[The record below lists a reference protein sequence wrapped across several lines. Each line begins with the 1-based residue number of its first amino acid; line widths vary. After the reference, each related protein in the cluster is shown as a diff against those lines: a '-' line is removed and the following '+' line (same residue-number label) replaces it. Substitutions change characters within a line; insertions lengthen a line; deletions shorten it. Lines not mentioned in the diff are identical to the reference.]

1 MRFSL
6 DTVRRR
12 LRPRLLSA
20 LAVLLFILGSCARRE
35 TAVAT
40 GVREQRLIL
49 GNAAEPAELDPQT
62 TTAFTDGNILMA
74 LLEGLTAVDE
84 ASLQAVPSSAESWDT
99 STDGLTWTFHLRPNL
114 HWSNGDALLA
124 EDYVASWRRLVTP
137 AIAADNAY
145 LLYAVKNAEAING
158 GKIKDVTQLG
168 VSAPDPRTVVVNLE
182 RPTQYLP
189 QLLANPATFAINPRV
204 LAKFGGL
211 ERRGS
216 GWTRPENYVGSGP
229 FVLKQWLPNQR
240 VVVAKNPHYW
250 DAPNVGLREIVFLPT
265 DNPDVDE
272 RNFRAGQ
279 EHATFT
285 LPLTKVAGWRERD
298 PGKLRI
304 DPLLQ
309 SVFLRFNTAR
319 APLADVRMRRAL
331 SLAIDRETLTRS
343 VLQGT
348 RTPAHSLTPPNV
360 AGYTAR
366 AQIATDFATAR
377 QLLSDAGHAGGA
389 GLPILELQC
398 KSDEVQPRL
407 AEAIQAI
414 WQRELGVRVT
424 IAPAEQKIWL
434 QNQQTQNYTIVF
446 GSWIADVAD
455 ASNFLGMFTSNGGYN
470 WTGWKDPAYDR
481 LLNEAGVALKPSERL
496 EILQQAEARLL
507 EESPIA
513 PVFFGAQTYL
523 LDPSVKGWAP
533 SALGFRRYQL
543 VRLEQ

>member
-1 MRFSL
+1 MRSL
-6 DTVRRR
+6 LAPIVGRAF
-12 LRPRLLSA
+12 RPPVVSAIAALLL
-20 LAVLLFILGSCARRE
+20 LAGCKPRE
-35 TAVAT
+35 TAVET
-40 GVREQRLIL
+40 GAREQRLIL

-74 LLEGLTAVDE
+74 LLEGLTAIDE
-84 ASLQAVPSSAESWDT
+84 VTLQTVPSSAANWET

-114 HWSNGDALLA
+114 RWSNGEPLVA
-124 EDYVASWRRLVTP
+124 EDFVASWRRLVTP

-145 LLYAVKNAEAING
+145 LIYPVKNAEAING

-168 VSAPDPRTVVVNLE
+168 VVAPDEHTVVVTLE
-182 RPTQYLP
+182 RPTPYFP
-189 QLLANPATFAINPRV
+189 QLVANPATFAINPRV
-204 LAKFGGL
+204 LTKFGGL
-211 ERRGS
+211 DRRGS

-229 FVLKQWLPNQR
+229 FVLKEWSPNQHI
-240 VVVAKNPHYW
+240 VVAKNPNYW
-250 DAPNVGLREIVFLPT
+250 DAANVALREIVFVPT

-279 EHATFT
+279 VHATFT

-309 SVFLRFNTAR
+309 SVFLRFNTTR
-319 APLADVRMRRAL
+319 SPLGDVRVRRAL
-331 SLAIDRETLTRS
+331 SLAIDREALTRS

-348 RTPAHSLTPPNV
+348 RPPARSLTPPNI

-366 AQIATDFATAR
+366 AQVATDFAAAR
-377 QLLSDAGHAGGA
+377 QLLADAGHAGGA
-389 GLPILELQC
+389 GLPAFELQC
-398 KSDEVQPRL
+398 KSDEIQPRL

-434 QNQQTQNYTIVF
+434 QNQQTMNYTIVF
-446 GSWIADVAD
+446 GSWVADVAD
-455 ASNFLGMFTSNGGYN
+455 ASNFLGMFTTNGGYN
-470 WTGWKDPAYDR
+470 WTGWKDPEYDR
-481 LLNEAGVALKPSERL
+481 LLNEAGITLKADQRL
-496 EILQQAEARLL
+496 EVLQRAEARLL
-507 EESPIA
+507 EEAPVA

-523 LDPSVKGWAP
+523 LDPSVKGWPP

-543 VRLEQ
+543 VRLEK